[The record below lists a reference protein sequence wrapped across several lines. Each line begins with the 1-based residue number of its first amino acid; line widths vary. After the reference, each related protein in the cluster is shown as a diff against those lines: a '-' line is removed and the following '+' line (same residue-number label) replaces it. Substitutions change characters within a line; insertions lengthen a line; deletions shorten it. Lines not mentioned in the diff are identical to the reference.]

1 MLEFSDV
8 SKCFHGP
15 GGDVPAVRGVSLTVE
30 PSEVVAVIGP
40 SGAGK
45 TTLLLLAAGI
55 VAPDEGTVRFRGQDL
70 SSLSDSEAALFR
82 LESLGFVF
90 QSPTLMPMSAI
101 ENAALPLVGQGMSV
115 HAAVDEVAPLLER
128 VGLSNRR
135 LHRPDQLSGGERQ
148 RVAIARALAAGPSLV
163 LADEPTGSLDSRK
176 GAEVLSLMRDACK
189 ERGAA
194 VVVVTHDPRV
204 MDHADR
210 VYALEDGT
218 LRREGWDAAGRRVAD
233 LP

>member
-1 MLEFSDV
+1 MLEFSEV
-8 SKCFHGP
+8 SKRFRGP
-15 GGDVPAVRGVSLTVE
+15 GDDVVAVHGVSLTIE
-30 PSEVVAVIGP
+30 PKEVVAIVGP
-40 SGAGK
+40 SGSGK

-70 SSLSDSEAALFR
+70 STLTESEAALFR

-90 QSPTLMPMSAI
+90 QTPTLMPMSAI

-115 HAAVDEVAPLLER
+115 RAALHEVAPLLDR
-128 VGLSNRR
+128 VGLSHRR
-135 LHRPDQLSGGERQ
+135 RHRPDQLSGGERQ
-148 RVAIARALAAGPSLV
+148 RVAIARALAAGPSLL
-163 LADEPTGSLDSRK
+163 LADEPTGSLDGQR
-176 GAEVLSLMRDACK
+176 GAEVLALMRDASR
-189 ERGAA
+189 ERGVA

-210 VYALEDGT
+210 VHTLEDGV
-218 LRREGWDAAGRRVAD
+218 LRTEDWDAAGRRVAD